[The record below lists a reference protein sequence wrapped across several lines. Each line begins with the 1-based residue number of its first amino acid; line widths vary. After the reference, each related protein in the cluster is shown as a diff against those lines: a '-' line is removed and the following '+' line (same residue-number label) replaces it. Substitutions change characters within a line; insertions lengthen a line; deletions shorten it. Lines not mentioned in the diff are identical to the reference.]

1 MRSGSFLVIFL
12 ISNYIVLLNIS
23 KSEYSQKERTMGTTS
38 RRKIEQLQICAEK
51 GVEVGANCF
60 ADVKLVN
67 VALPE
72 IDKDEI
78 ELKTEFLGFSFNY
91 PIMIASMTGGHPAT
105 KRINEVLAEAAETL
119 GVGMGVGSQR
129 AALESTEQADSFR
142 VVRDVAPD
150 SFIYANIGAPQLKE
164 YGIEGVERVIEMICA
179 DAIAIHLNFLQEAIQ
194 PEGNV
199 DARGCLDAIKEVCEA
214 IKKPVIVKET
224 GAGISYAMA
233 KKLNEVGVSA
243 IDVGGLG
250 GTSLA
255 AAEIYRAK
263 AEGDALGEHL
273 GHLFSWDWGITTVE
287 SIVECSALPFPI
299 PVIATGGI
307 RNGIDVA
314 KSMAL
319 GADMCSAALPFLK
332 PAMENESADKVI
344 EKIKEMGEELKVAM
358 FLTGCKTVDALKEV
372 EVIIIGKAKEIAEQ
386 RGFIERIKRKKKLR

>member
-1 MRSGSFLVIFL
+1 M
-12 ISNYIVLLNIS
+12 N
-23 KSEYSQKERTMGTTS
+23 QTS
-38 RRKIEQLQICAEK
+38 RRKIEQLRICAEK
-51 GVEVGANCF
+51 EVEVAANCF
-60 ADVKLVN
+60 ADVKLVH

-72 IDKDEI
+72 IDKEEI
-78 ELKTEFLGFSFNY
+78 ELKTEFLGFSFTY

-105 KRINEVLAEAAETL
+105 KRINEVLAEAAETV

-129 AALESTEQADSFR
+129 AALEGTEQEDSFR

-164 YGIEGVERVIEMICA
+164 YGIEGVERVIAMIDA
-179 DAIAIHLNFLQEAIQ
+179 DAVAIHLNFLQEAIQ

-199 DARGCLDAIKEVCEA
+199 DARGCLTSIKEVCEA

-224 GAGISYAMA
+224 GAGISNAVA
-233 KKLNEVGVSA
+233 KRLHEAGVSA

-263 AEGDALGEHL
+263 AEGDDMGEHL
-273 GHLFSWDWGITTVE
+273 GHLFGWDWGITTVE

-307 RNGIDVA
+307 RTGIDVA
-314 KSMAL
+314 KSIVL
-319 GADMCSAALPFLK
+319 DADLCSAALPFLK
-332 PAMENESADKVI
+332 PAMENGSADKVI
-344 EKIKEMGEELKVAM
+344 EKIEEMGEELKVAM
-358 FLTGCKTVDALKEV
+358 FLTGCKTTRELKEA
-372 EVIIIGKAKEIAEQ
+372 EVIVTGKTREIMEQ
-386 RGFIERIKRKKKLR
+386 RGFFERVTRKKRKVL

>member
-1 MRSGSFLVIFL
+1 M
-12 ISNYIVLLNIS
+12 N
-23 KSEYSQKERTMGTTS
+23 QTS
-38 RRKIEQLQICAEK
+38 RRKIEQLQICAEEE
-51 GVEVGANCF
+51 VEVNENCF
-60 ADVKLVN
+60 ADVMLIH

-78 ELKTEFLGFSFNY
+78 ELKTEFLGFSLNY
-91 PIMIASMTGGHPAT
+91 PIIIASMTGGHPET

-129 AALESTEQADSFR
+129 AALEGTEHEDSFR
-142 VVRDVAPD
+142 VVRDVAPN
-150 SFIYANIGAPQLKE
+150 SFIYANLGAPQLKE
-164 YGIEGVERVIEMICA
+164 YGIEGVERVIEMIDA

-199 DARGCLDAIKEVCEA
+199 DARGCLASIKEVCEA

-224 GAGISYAMA
+224 GAGISYGIA
-233 KKLNEVGVSA
+233 KKLHAIGVSA

-255 AAEIYRAK
+255 VAEIHRAK
-263 AEGDALGEHL
+263 AEGDELGEHL
-273 GHLFSWDWGITTVE
+273 GKLFGWDWGIPTVE
-287 SIVECSALPFPI
+287 STIECNALPFSIPI
-299 PVIATGGI
+299 IATGGI

-319 GADMCSAALPFLK
+319 GAELCSAALPFLK
-332 PAMENESADKVI
+332 PALKNANADKVI

-358 FLTGCKTVDALKEV
+358 FLTGCKTIAELKEA
-372 EVIIIGKAKEIAEQ
+372 EVIVTGKTKEIAEQ
-386 RGFIERIKRKKKLR
+386 RGFIESVKRKKKHSEAKLKNWMTNPLKR